1 MLDLNSRRRFI
12 MSSANN
18 ELKYAECNFCGQEK
32 KCFVQYHFGEEEVVC
47 PDCLS
52 IADLADFD

>member
-1 MLDLNSRRRFI
+1 

-18 ELKYAECNFCGQEK
+18 ELKFAECNFCGQEK